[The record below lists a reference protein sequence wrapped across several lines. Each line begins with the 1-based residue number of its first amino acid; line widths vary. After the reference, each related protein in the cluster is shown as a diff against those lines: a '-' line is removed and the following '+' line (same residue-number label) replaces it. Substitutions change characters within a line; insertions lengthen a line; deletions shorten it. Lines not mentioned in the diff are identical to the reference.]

1 MGQKLEK
8 QNNKTEI
15 ESLIDDEM
23 EVYSLIEE
31 NIVKQYELERS
42 VCKDVRIEIKSDYL
56 IDKLVNIDAQSDD
69 YVIQSIEGKIK

>member
-42 VCKDVRIEIKSDYL
+42 VCKDVRIEIQSDYL